1 MGLWSSR
8 VGRWP
13 WAPAPRGQLGA
24 LPRPRRTHG
33 FCFVTLT
40 LLREQVSLWSLFR
53 EAGCSSPR
61 PPVRNPQMGGLDDRR
76 CPRAR
81 RLECPTRPWG
91 GGSPEASLPAVWT
104 APPPVSHMAVPLCT
118 SMSPSPPVRT
128 QSQWTRAHPG
138 DPVFTYSHILGS
150 WGGQNSS
157 IGIWGTQPAI
167 AGGIRPPSPV
177 PLAGP
182 QLLRL
187 TCLSLIA
194 TWRLRATEPASCSG
208 LRHLPTPHFLPSV
221 SSDTTRSQLLSP
233 ARPGPTYSCPAP
245 QSPRLLH
252 SLQPAGSCDG
262 FRSPPHPL
270 DTLLIPSVPGNSQDP
285 SCPPH
290 RTTLLTPAALVP
302 RVHRQGWGGPWVGLA
317 GPVQVLG
324 RPVGAKASGRA
335 VGIFYL
341 FLLFVIIYAYDT
353 WSS

>member
-1 MGLWSSR
+1 MTPSSHMVTFWDPGGSELQHR
-8 VGRWP
+8 DLGDTTSHCGRHP
-13 WAPAPRGQLGA
+13 SA
-24 LPRPRRTHG
+24 LPRPTR
-33 FCFVTLT
+33 
-40 LLREQVSLWSLFR
+40 
-53 EAGCSSPR
+53 R
-61 PPVRNPQMGGLDDRR
+61 PP
-76 CPRAR
+76 
-81 RLECPTRPWG
+81 
-91 GGSPEASLPAVWT
+91 ASSAHLP
-104 APPPVSHMAVPLCT
+104 VPNRDLA
-118 SMSPSPPVRT
+118 SPSHR
-128 QSQWTRAHPG
+128 
-138 DPVFTYSHILGS
+138 
-150 WGGQNSS
+150 
-157 IGIWGTQPAI
+157 
-167 AGGIRPPSPV
+167 
-177 PLAGP
+177 
-182 QLLRL
+182 
-187 TCLSLIA
+187 
-194 TWRLRATEPASCSG
+194 ASCSG

-245 QSPRLLH
+245 QSPQLLC

-270 DTLLIPSVPGNSQDP
+270 DTPLIPSVPGNSQDP

-353 WSS
+353 WFS

>member
-40 LLREQVSLWSLFR
+40 PLREQVSLWSLFR

-104 APPPVSHMAVPLCT
+104 APPPVSHMAVPLCM

-187 TCLSLIA
+187 TCLSLTA
-194 TWRLRATEPASCSG
+194 TWRLRATEPAVRVSDTC
-208 LRHLPTPHFLPSV
+208 RHLTFSPVSPQTPLGPS
-221 SSDTTRSQLLSP
+221 S
-233 ARPGPTYSCPAP
+233 
-245 QSPRLLH
+245 SPR
-252 SLQPAGSCDG
+252 PALG
-262 FRSPPHPL
+262 RH
-270 DTLLIPSVPGNSQDP
+270 
-285 SCPPH
+285 
-290 RTTLLTPAALVP
+290 TPALHPKAPDSSTHCSL
-302 RVHRQGWGGPWVGLA
+302 R
-317 GPVQVLG
+317 GPVMV
-324 RPVGAKASGRA
+324 SGPLP
-335 VGIFYL
+335 IL
-341 FLLFVIIYAYDT
+341 WIPH
-353 WSS
+353 